1 MSVPLKQINV
11 QIIPGVSTLQAH
23 TAVNAGLGLQRLG
36 KFVRVR
42 HG

>member
-1 MSVPLKQINV
+1 MSVPLIQINV

-23 TAVNAGLGLQRLG
+23 TAVNAGLGLQGLG